1 MLLVYIYFQ
10 LFTKLLLL
18 FIPHTAYE
26 QAVKQQ
32 QMRTEMSQAK
42 RENKHYRASVDKSKA
57 IEAIVKR
64 KRKRGVAEEGKEVRN
79 FRDFQSYI

>member
-1 MLLVYIYFQ
+1 
-10 LFTKLLLL
+10 
-18 FIPHTAYE
+18 
-26 QAVKQQ
+26 
-32 QMRTEMSQAK
+32 MRTEMSQAK